1 MFKKF
6 LTNVNDEFGI
16 KFRFVS
22 MEYIYIYI
30 YIAAIN
36 LYIYIYINAY
46 ICLFD
51 VQVAVQVSFSQRR
64 SFYS

>member
-1 MFKKF
+1 MFNKF

-22 MEYIYIYI
+22 MEYIYIYL
-30 YIAAIN
+30 N
-36 LYIYIYINAY
+36 VY

-51 VQVAVQVSFSQRR
+51 VIVTVQVSFSQRR
-64 SFYS
+64 SFIHNCLV

>member
-16 KFRFVS
+16 KCRFVS
-22 MEYIYIYI
+22 MECDIDIYIYSM
-30 YIAAIN
+30 
-36 LYIYIYINAY
+36 LTYIYLNVY